1 MTTWR
6 LALALGLCVP
16 LWLRLLLNMEDFYG
30 AWSLIG
36 GAALPA
42 LGLTAGILAWWL
54 RKRLDPLLATSII
67 AFNLAVAVE
76 DFAVGGPEPQQGWP
90 VLTWNLA
97 DAAGYPDQADCAVEL
112 LKQQPRGFWAFQEM
126 SRDETKD
133 LEARLRLQCLH
144 LDYHDRG
151 SRNGPALCV
160 PSEGGWVV
168 KSGYAHEMT
177 GDAVNRYLFAEVI
190 PPHGPVINVANVHL
204 QSYWGSRGGSA
215 SQKSG
220 LVTQVLSTRK
230 RLQKMI
236 RRQQAQ
242 VKRIIRRYG
251 GMKDPLLLLGDFN
264 STANTW
270 VHHRLRDTFQD
281 AHRQQ
286 SWGLGTSRPIGLLGH
301 LFGPRVDFL
310 YASPALRW
318 TGKTQTVKA
327 SDACSDHRIVRGWLS
342 LRRPAPDPP

>member
-1 MTTWR
+1 MTVWR
-6 LALALGLCVP
+6 LALAFGLCVP
-16 LWLRLLLNMEDFYG
+16 LWLRLLLSVEDLHG

-42 LGLTAGILAWWL
+42 LGLAAATLAWWL
-54 RKRLDPLLATSII
+54 RSRLDPLLAVSIL
-67 AFNLAVAVE
+67 AFNLAVVVE
-76 DFAVGGPEPQQGWP
+76 DFAVGGMGTDQGWP

-97 DAAGYPDQADCAVEL
+97 DAAGYPAQADCAVKL

-126 SRDETKD
+126 SRDETKE

-160 PSEGGWVV
+160 PSEDGWVV
-168 KSGYAHEMT
+168 QSGYAHEMT

-190 PPHGPVINVANVHL
+190 PPGGPVINVANVHL
-204 QSYWGSRGGSA
+204 QSYWGSRRVGDARRGGVVAQMLSA
-215 SQKSG
+215 
-220 LVTQVLSTRK
+220 RK
-230 RLQKMI
+230 RLQKMT
-236 RRQQAQ
+236 RRQRAQ
-242 VKRIIRRYG
+242 VKRISRRYE

-270 VHHRLRDTFQD
+270 VHHHLRETFQD

-286 SWGLGTSRPIGLLGH
+286 GWGLGTSRPIGLLGH

-310 YASPALRW
+310 YASPGLRW
-318 TGKTQTVKA
+318 TGKTQTIEA
-327 SDACSDHRIVRGWLS
+327 SDACSDHRALRGWLS
-342 LRRPAPDPP
+342 LHPPEAGHP